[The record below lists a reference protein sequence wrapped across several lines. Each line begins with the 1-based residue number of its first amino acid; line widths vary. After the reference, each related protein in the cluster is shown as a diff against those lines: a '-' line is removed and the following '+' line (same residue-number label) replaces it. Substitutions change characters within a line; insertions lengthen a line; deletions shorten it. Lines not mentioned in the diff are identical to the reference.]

1 MKTLCQFITCK
12 VNYQNVGLA
21 DVNEFVAIS
30 LEYPSG
36 RELICYFSCI
46 LYWYGNLKEIVYLDP
61 TVGDMR
67 AYYTELVLLLF
78 LEIILLT
85 FQLLHKSLCYE
96 G

>member
-12 VNYQNVGLA
+12 VNYQNVGLT

-67 AYYTELVLLLF
+67 AYRPAATGTLIMRREEKGL
-78 LEIILLT
+78 II
-85 FQLLHKSLCYE
+85 
-96 G
+96 